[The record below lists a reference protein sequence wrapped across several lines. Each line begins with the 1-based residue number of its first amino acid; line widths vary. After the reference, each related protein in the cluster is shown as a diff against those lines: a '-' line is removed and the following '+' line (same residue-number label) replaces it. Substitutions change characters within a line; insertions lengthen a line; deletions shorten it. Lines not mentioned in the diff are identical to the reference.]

1 MRWLVLL
8 ALSLVA
14 LASPAHAERLHLL
27 YEGRAWGVAPLGEAV
42 LDFSLRADG
51 YRVGARLDSG
61 GMLKLFDNSKLTA
74 AAEGGLSETGPI
86 WARYDLDHAYAKKRR
101 VTAMRSD
108 GQIVNVEVDPTYRNL
123 GEPPASEEQK
133 RAARDPLSSILAMG
147 MNVARTRTCEGAY
160 ATFDGRHLYNLTFA
174 GGKTGRYDTD
184 GYDGPVLKCNV
195 RYEPV
200 AGFEKKQ
207 AKDSRKKTPKAEI
220 WFALTGDP
228 GFAPPV
234 KIELPLGLG
243 SASIQLKQMRRAVVA
258 FEDEP
263 SAATN

>member
-1 MRWLVLL
+1 MRWLILL
-8 ALSLVA
+8 ALGA
-14 LASPAHAERLHLL
+14 LALATPARADRLHLL

-42 LDFSLRADG
+42 LDFSLREDG

-61 GMLKLFDNSKLTA
+61 GLLKLFDNSRLTA
-74 AAEGGLSETGPI
+74 EAEGGLSAAGPV

-101 VTAMRSD
+101 VTAMRYD
-108 GQIVNVEVDPTYRNL
+108 GQIVNVEVDPIYRNL

-147 MNVARTRTCEGAY
+147 MQVARTRTCEGAY

-174 GGKTGRYDTD
+174 GGKPGRYDTD

-207 AKDSRKKTPKAEI
+207 AKESRKKTPKAEI
-220 WFALTGDP
+220 WFALTDDP
-228 GFAPPV
+228 AFAPPV

-243 SASIQLKQMRRAVVA
+243 RASISLKQMRRAVVA
-258 FEDEP
+258 VEEEAP
-263 SAATN
+263 AATN